1 MSVEGVG
8 GKAAAVS
15 FPIAP
20 ATAPAALQ
28 ENASPAVKP
37 ARRRSFDRVRSAPL
51 PPPFV
56 VTPAHAA
63 IHAGIAVLLHTGRI
77 AAFAPGGRKGS
88 QANADIVEHEET
100 PVELA
105 HDDPDR
111 LSALRDRL
119 SQLPP
124 AEVTRLRELAERARD
139 SGYGF
144 VVEPLELP
152 APPGPQPET
161 HLRLSAGAVDG
172 ALARHG
178 RIYVGSLTSIP
189 KPPPAQG
196 NYQVVDASSA
206 EAIISYE
213 ALRSYLNLFR

>member
-8 GKAAAVS
+8 GKAAAIS
-15 FPIAP
+15 FLIPPASAVPQPEAQAP
-20 ATAPAALQ
+20 Q
-28 ENASPAVKP
+28 VKP
-37 ARRRSFDRVRSAPL
+37 SRRRSFDRARPASL

-56 VTPAHAA
+56 VTPAAQA
-63 IHAGIAVLLHTGRI
+63 IQAGIAVLLHVGRS
-77 AAFAPGGRKGS
+77 AAFAPGGRKALQGRTDD
-88 QANADIVEHEET
+88 AEHEEA
-100 PVELA
+100 PVLG

-111 LSALRDRL
+111 VSALREQL
-119 SQLPP
+119 TQLPP
-124 AEVTRLRELAERARD
+124 ADINRLRALAEKARD

-152 APPGPQPET
+152 APPGPQPEA
-161 HLRLSAGAVDG
+161 HLRLSPAEVDT

-178 RIYVGSLTSIP
+178 RIYVGSLVSIP
-189 KPPPAQG
+189 KPAPAVG
-196 NYQVVDASSA
+196 NYQVVDAKSA